1 VDLGVALVADPQ
13 APEVV
18 KVREAPLDDP
28 PLLAETGAMLG
39 ATPSDDRLDPASPEQ
54 PPVLVVVIA
63 TVGEHEIG
71 LLAGPAAFAGDRPGV
86 QVV

>member
-1 VDLGVALVADPQ
+1 VDLGVALVADSE

-18 KVREAPLDDP
+18 QVREATLDDP

-39 ATPSDDRLDPASPEQ
+39 VAPSDDWLDPASPEQ

-71 LLAGPAAFAGDRPGV
+71 LAAGPADLAGDRACV